1 MSNMHQE
8 MLRKRLL
15 YLKVQDLLYIC
26 LDGGEERQEEEEKTP
41 YISSYECLL

>member
-15 YLKVQDLLYIC
+15 YLKLQDLFYTC
-26 LDGGEERQEEEEKTP
+26 LDGEEERQEKE
-41 YISSYECLL
+41 